1 MGHQP
6 FGLFL
11 CLCFYVER
19 AFNSAGR
26 ASAAVELVGGWLDG
40 TNGPIA
46 LILSYHETN
55 HTRRCTG
62 KHTTV
67 DRLCING
74 VKNLTEHGFLPPF
87 LHLFLF
93 FLSPAF
99 LFGPGSVSSL
109 LSSSYCFFLSIL
121 FPYLPA
127 AGFASQKTFIY
138 LFFVVFVFVVCLIL
152 QCVSTY

>member
-109 LSSSYCFFLSIL
+109 LSSSYCFFSPYYSPTCQQRVLRLKKPSFIFFLSSL
-121 FPYLPA
+121 FLLSA
-127 AGFASQKTFIY
+127 
-138 LFFVVFVFVVCLIL
+138 
-152 QCVSTY
+152 